1 MARARRASRATAL
14 SLAQRA
20 RRRRTPAKIET
31 VVQTD
36 VHTLVLGL
44 RTMTRS
50 GHLYLCWHPNA
61 ARVCMGR
68 APERKPDADTFS
80 YGEVM
85 RKLVKGLALC
95 DLVMAPWE
103 RVVQL
108 RLAARPV
115 SRSLLWWQCDP
126 RAHCSGT
133 YNPSPCAL
141 RRAWCAVQDDGESF
155 TLSSHGQSFET

>member
-1 MARARRASRATAL
+1 MAPPRAKPLETAL
-14 SLAQRA
+14 SFAHPALCL
-20 RRRRTPAKIET
+20 RTPAKIET

-115 SRSLLWWQCDP
+115 RRC
-126 RAHCSGT
+126 A
-133 YNPSPCAL
+133 PSTLAPSHSTEHYIPYAM
-141 RRAWCAVQDDGESF
+141 CAVPCQ
-155 TLSSHGQSFET
+155 LH